1 MVDLLAVVKETKY
14 LSIFRVDPKTPETP
28 ILTFLAGKKMA
39 LATAADTL
47 LKGAERLRCRCS
59 EISVARKIS
68 SDSRKIRQYHDSLMH
83 LRKSWRLKLLQNVVL
98 GDVSLRSIGSRF
110 NECGNFVVN
119 ESDLLST
126 KARRPQQSDDT
137 TDVIFSSTLESL
149 MNDNRCS
156 GRLQIG
162 LQDIAN
168 GSRSSEWSNISS
180 NSSRIANL
188 SRANSP
194 KSQFDRLCLAQ
205 NILACREILSILS
218 HEASLR
224 KSGESLS
231 GITTFSI
238 DNEVIATIFP
248 GVQISVSLDSV
259 PSTESVTRSS
269 ESPSNRQ
276 IIYGLSTQLRRL
288 LHQHHIASWP
298 NISSLPLPTS
308 GPVQIPKRLR
318 GAGALLL
325 ATDAFLSHN
334 PRSLSAGH
342 AISSLPIVTASV
354 AGFAGTAASAWM
366 VTNSDSGAVGFSQ
379 PSAGLMNQV
388 FLGQDRHAYFTEW
401 GSSVS
406 ATSSQASGLSTSNM
420 TRGMDDILETCSNL
434 SVFERSLD
442 LSEASEC
449 AMETIMG
456 SGKSLLGQFL
466 TITKH
471 YYLRQRVAKC
481 LARFAQLPNMCVVVR
496 WLAHS
501 SPLESS
507 AFILI
512 HCPGYSRLRCRI
524 GLTITTSD
532 LVIYFPTPQVIH
544 LGSDIKQLWAILEAQ
559 VAKTQMHTVQ
569 ELASQLLGWARLA
582 FTTSSGA
589 LDLKNPGA
597 TPPSIILLGSP
608 TGNHMACI
616 RAGSGSDLRLFIA
629 NTSVARLSEIVT
641 DSDALQATVRDLVAK
656 DCAPA
661 REDWS
666 KVTAA
671 RVDNTSSQRQQD
683 FREVDLSRVPGPHSV
698 AKVEA
703 ILTCL
708 T

>member
-1 MVDLLAVVKETKY
+1 MQSSRGKQSLHIEALWKSNVQEITLDGREVLEKPCTAADNFQRVVNSIDFSTFRSDSVELEQKLLSESSTKVTEEMWSLLRDNIRNSLTEICALVDLLAVLKETKY

-28 ILTFLAGKKMA
+28 ILAFLAGKKM
-39 LATAADTL
+39 
-47 LKGAERLRCRCS
+47 
-59 EISVARKIS
+59 
-68 SDSRKIRQYHDSLMH
+68 
-83 LRKSWRLKLLQNVVL
+83 
-98 GDVSLRSIGSRF
+98 
-110 NECGNFVVN
+110 
-119 ESDLLST
+119 
-126 KARRPQQSDDT
+126 
-137 TDVIFSSTLESL
+137 VIFSSTLESL
-149 MNDNRCS
+149 MSDNRCS
-156 GRLQIG
+156 GRLRVC
-162 LQDIAN
+162 LQDSAN
-168 GSRSSEWSNISS
+168 GSQASWWTTPSPNTG
-180 NSSRIANL
+180 RIA
-188 SRANSP
+188 STSHGNSP

-224 KSGESLS
+224 KSGESFS

-248 GVQISVSLDSV
+248 GVKLSVSLDFVSSV
-259 PSTESVTRSS
+259 DSATRSP
-269 ESPSNRQ
+269 EPPSNLQ
-276 IIYGLSTQLRRL
+276 IIYGLSTQLRRI
-288 LHQHHIASWP
+288 LHQQHVSSWP

-308 GPVQIPKRLR
+308 GPVQIPKHMR

-325 ATDAFLSHN
+325 TTDAFLSHN
-334 PRSLSAGH
+334 TRTLSAGH

-354 AGFAGTAASAWM
+354 AGFAGPAASAWM
-366 VTNSDSGAVGFSQ
+366 VTNSDSGAAGSSHA
-379 PSAGLMNQV
+379 SAGLLNQV

-401 GSSVS
+401 GFAMPST
-406 ATSSQASGLSTSNM
+406 APLASGLPASST
-420 TRGMDDILETCSNL
+420 TPGMDDILEACSNL

-449 AMETIMG
+449 AMEAIMG

-466 TITKH
+466 TITRH

-481 LARFAQLPNMCVVVR
+481 LAEFTQSSNMCVVVH

-507 AFILI
+507 AFILL

-524 GLTITTSD
+524 GLTVTTSD
-532 LVIYFPTPQVIH
+532 LVVYFPTPQVIH
-544 LGSDIKQLWAILEAQ
+544 LGSDIKQLWTILEVQ

-569 ELASQLLGWARLA
+569 ELASQLLGWTRLA

-589 LDLKNPGA
+589 LDLQNPSA

-616 RAGSGSDLRLFIA
+616 RTSCGTDLRLFIA
-629 NTSVARLSEIVT
+629 STSVTRLSEIVT
-641 DSDALQATVRDLVAK
+641 DSDALQATVRGLVAN
-656 DCAPA
+656 DGASA
-661 REDWS
+661 EENGD
-666 KVTAA
+666 KVKAA
-671 RVDNTSSQRQQD
+671 RLDSPPGQHQQD

>member
-1 MVDLLAVVKETKY
+1 MAPSPNTGRIA
-14 LSIFRVDPKTPETP
+14 S
-28 ILTFLAGKKMA
+28 TF
-39 LATAADTL
+39 
-47 LKGAERLRCRCS
+47 
-59 EISVARKIS
+59 
-68 SDSRKIRQYHDSLMH
+68 
-83 LRKSWRLKLLQNVVL
+83 
-98 GDVSLRSIGSRF
+98 
-110 NECGNFVVN
+110 
-119 ESDLLST
+119 
-126 KARRPQQSDDT
+126 
-137 TDVIFSSTLESL
+137 
-149 MNDNRCS
+149 
-156 GRLQIG
+156 
-162 LQDIAN
+162 N
-168 GSRSSEWSNISS
+168 GS
-180 NSSRIANL
+180 
-188 SRANSP
+188 SP

-205 NILACREILSILS
+205 NILACREVLSILS

-224 KSGESLS
+224 KSGESFS

-248 GVQISVSLDSV
+248 GVKLSVSLDFVSPV
-259 PSTESVTRSS
+259 DSVTRSS
-269 ESPSNRQ
+269 EPPSNLQ
-276 IIYGLSTQLRRL
+276 IIYGLSTQLRRI
-288 LHQHHIASWP
+288 LHQQHISSWP

-308 GPVQIPKRLR
+308 GPVQIPKHMR

-334 PRSLSAGH
+334 TRTLSAGH

-354 AGFAGTAASAWM
+354 AGFAGPAASAWM
-366 VTNSDSGAVGFSQ
+366 VTNSDSGAAGSSHA
-379 PSAGLMNQV
+379 SAGLLNQV

-401 GSSVS
+401 GFAMPST
-406 ATSSQASGLSTSNM
+406 APLASGLPGSST
-420 TRGMDDILETCSNL
+420 TPGMDDILEACSNL

-449 AMETIMG
+449 AMEAIMG

-466 TITKH
+466 TITRH

-481 LARFAQLPNMCVVVR
+481 LAEFTQSSNMCVVVH

-507 AFILI
+507 AFILL

-524 GLTITTSD
+524 GLTVTTSD
-532 LVIYFPTPQVIH
+532 LVVYFPTPQVIH
-544 LGSDIKQLWAILEAQ
+544 LGSDIKQLWTILEVQ

-569 ELASQLLGWARLA
+569 ELASQLLGWTRLA

-589 LDLKNPGA
+589 LDLQNPSA

-616 RAGSGSDLRLFIA
+616 RTSCGTDLRLFIA
-629 NTSVARLSEIVT
+629 RTSVTRLSEIVT
-641 DSDALQATVRDLVAK
+641 DSDALQATVRGLVAN
-656 DCAPA
+656 DGASA
-661 REDWS
+661 EENWD
-666 KVTAA
+666 KVKAA
-671 RVDNTSSQRQQD
+671 RLDSPPGQQQQQQQD